1 MIGELS
7 IQVERVWVVC
17 VQSKCGC
24 VVGSMRERRGI
35 GKRENGGSIRVGSG
49 ALDRCLGS

>member
-7 IQVERVWVVC
+7 IKVERVWVVG

-24 VVGSMRERRGI
+24 VVESMREGWGI
-35 GKRENGGSIRVGSG
+35 GKRENGGGIRVRSG